1 MTERSAGSVP
11 ITIEGA
17 IDLHC
22 HFGPEQLVANV
33 TKAAHAVDPIEA
45 AHEAAA
51 AGMRGIVLKAH
62 EFASTMPAYL
72 AQKAVPAVQVFSSI
86 CMDHPVG
93 GLNPQAAEN
102 ALINGAKVVWLPTL
116 SAHQDPPVLLER
128 AFHITQ
134 GLRVL
139 DNDGNIVEE
148 VRQIMDL
155 VREHDAVLATGHIS
169 HEEHFAIARA
179 FTEPN
184 RLIVTHAM
192 QETAGPSLTV
202 QDCIEL
208 SDLGAI
214 IEFAAHSCHGKPA
227 LFEQVARAVTRLG
240 AERVALSTDY
250 GWTVNAPHPA
260 AGFQSFI
267 NQFWDLGMSNDEL
280 RTMTVD
286 VPERLLGLS

>member
-1 MTERSAGSVP
+1 MTERNAGLTP
-11 ITIEGA
+11 ITIDGA

-22 HFGPEQLVANV
+22 HFGPEQLVTNIV
-33 TKAAHAVDPIEA
+33 KATHAVDPVEA
-45 AHEAAA
+45 ALEAAA

-62 EFASTMPAYL
+62 EFPSTMSAYF
-72 AQKAVPAVQVFSSI
+72 AQKAVPDVQVFSSI

-128 AFHITQ
+128 AFGVTQ

-139 DNDGNIVEE
+139 DHEGEIIEE

-169 HEEHFAIARA
+169 REEHFAIARA
-179 FTEPN
+179 FSEKD

-192 QETAGPSLTV
+192 QETAGPSLTAQECV
-202 QDCIEL
+202 EL
-208 SDLGAI
+208 SELGAI

-227 LFEQVARAVTRLG
+227 IFDQVVRAVTRIG

-250 GWTVNAPHPA
+250 GWTVHAPHPA

-267 NQFWDLGMSNDEL
+267 NQFWAQGMSDEDL